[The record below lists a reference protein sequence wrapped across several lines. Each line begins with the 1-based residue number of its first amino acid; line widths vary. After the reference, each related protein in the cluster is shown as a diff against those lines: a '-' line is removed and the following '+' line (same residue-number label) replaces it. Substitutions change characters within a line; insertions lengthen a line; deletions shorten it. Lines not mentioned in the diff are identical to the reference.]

1 MKRSLKHHFLKIKL
15 FLFSLFFTFTLLLS
29 PFIHAQTPKLDNLI
43 AQFESQKNRSLKL
56 KTVIDI
62 CARNYSLSDS
72 NLYKYIQLGEQ
83 LCVDEIPEYF
93 MIQTIKCIYLSRTG
107 RFEDAIYLLD
117 SLLKKIPLS
126 KNYTDAR
133 LRLINA
139 KTTSLIRRGQ
149 LKEAIENCFA
159 LLQEAEN
166 VKDTVRV
173 LSSYAIMGW
182 ANMEIGNY
190 NDAIKWINK
199 GINYTTDTTKLYQAS
214 FLFSNIASC
223 YNNIEMI
230 DTAFYYINLALKCAR
245 NDENL
250 TGMANSLNI
259 RADMYMKQN
268 NFSAAQ
274 LDMEEAF
281 KMREQIG
288 DLIFVISD
296 MAQLSSFYASINETQ
311 KGIELAKRGISL
323 AKDKNNVSKLIFLYN
338 ALAENYLKAND
349 KDEYAHTLLTI
360 ISLKDT
366 LYQKNSE
373 HAIADMEAK
382 YEVQKKE
389 KIIIEQNLVLTK
401 RNYMFYGSITFFV
414 LIGIFTGLLFNQYR
428 QRQKGVELIAVSSAK
443 EYERKRIAAELHDNI
458 GTQLSYITRK
468 IDFVN
473 SNLLHVGQ
481 ERHEF
486 LNDIS
491 NSAHKT
497 ISDLRE
503 TIWALK
509 KESINLN
516 DLADRLKIFTN
527 HQLSNYPSIELL
539 ISEKIETQ
547 IMFSS
552 IQSLNIF
559 RICQEAITNATKHA
573 SAKQIHLN
581 FIGEMN
587 GDWKIMITDNGKGFS
602 TGKLF
607 ENHFGIENMHQRA
620 KEIKARFEIISTPGA
635 GAMVVLSR
643 N

>member
-1 MKRSLKHHFLKIKL
+1 M
-15 FLFSLFFTFTLLLS
+15 FTLLLP
-29 PFIHAQTPKLDNLI
+29 PFIHAQTPKLDSLI
-43 AQFESQKNRSLKL
+43 ALLESQKNRSLKL

-149 LKEAIENCFA
+149 SKEAIENCFA
-159 LLQEAEN
+159 LLQEAEK

-373 HAIADMEAK
+373 QAIADMEAK

-389 KIIIEQNLVLTK
+389 KIIVEQNLALTK
-401 RNYMFYGSITFFV
+401 SNYMFYGSITFFV

-428 QRQKGVELIAVSSAK
+428 QRQKSVELIAVSSAK

-473 SNLLHVGQ
+473 SNSLHVGQ

-581 FIGEMN
+581 FTGEMN

-602 TGKLF
+602 TEEIF

-635 GAMVVLSR
+635 GAMVILCK